1 MQDGRKRT
9 ELTIVA
15 PTEPDRAGDSLGA
28 VVPLRDR
35 ETPKESPASDLSNV
49 IPFARRKR
57 ARDEKAAPALALD
70 PADRPAP
77 GAATLERQ
85 RQITFLIVAS
95 VFVHGALFAA
105 FNREPEAHASIG
117 LISVTAEIVL
127 GAQSNAGHSQ
137 TPSESD
143 ITSTAAPEP
152 KQKPADEQPEAA
164 RKQTETQIPVEQP
177 TEERQRTEP
186 TPQRPDIV
194 ADAPQSKVAELI
206 VEKKPVEKP
215 QPEKK
220 LREAARHPRDDGES
234 RRTRSAP
241 ASAPSTSSNSI
252 GRGRSDADTNYRGIV
267 AAHLARHKQFPADAR
282 SRGQQGAATVTFS
295 ISGSGSVTAVRLARS
310 SGVASID
317 QETQSMV
324 RRASPF
330 PAPPSGRAMSFTVP
344 VSFYL
349 R

>member
-9 ELTIVA
+9 DLTIAA
-15 PTEPDRAGDSLGA
+15 PLEQDRAGDPLGA
-28 VVPLRDR
+28 VIPLRDR
-35 ETPKESPASDLSNV
+35 ETPKENPASDLSNV
-49 IPFARRKR
+49 IPFVRRKR
-57 ARDEKAAPALALD
+57 GKGDKAAPALALD
-70 PADRPAP
+70 PAERPAP

-85 RQITFLIVAS
+85 RQITILIAAS
-95 VFVHGALFAA
+95 IFIHGALFAA

-117 LISVTAEIVL
+117 VISVSAEIVL
-127 GAQSNAGHSQ
+127 GAQSNAGLSQ

-143 ITSTAAPEP
+143 VASAAAPEP
-152 KQKPADEQPEAA
+152 QQKPVDEPPETA
-164 RKQTETQIPVEQP
+164 RKLPETLKPVEQP
-177 TEERQRTEP
+177 TEDKSAQSP
-186 TPQRPDIV
+186 SAPKAIV
-194 ADAPQSKVAELI
+194 SESPPRESGELVI
-206 VEKKPVEKP
+206 EKKPVEKP
-215 QPEKK
+215 EPQKK
-220 LREAARHPRDDGES
+220 LREAARHTREDGES
-234 RRTRSAP
+234 HRTRSAP

-295 ISGSGSVTAVRLARS
+295 ISGSGSVTSVRLSRS
-310 SGVASID
+310 SGYASID

-330 PAPPSGRAMSFTVP
+330 PAPPGGRAMSFSVP